1 MKSFSRLV
9 ISNMLKTWY
18 LCKHSTDLAFHLT
31 HADLSL
37 NSYISYASVFLLK
50 LLRPELADCTDT
62 EAILTEVEA
71 SVKCLEE
78 VSVDET
84 HTPALYAGFVRVL
97 LHSKQSKPQN
107 GDGVVTLDPALTS
120 KLLESQQSGRVADA
134 FNAAPVGD
142 IISSMNEPIA
152 SQHQMEPSASVYQHT
167 FAQEPQSGYHS
178 GESNLQ
184 QWNLDQLGQSG
195 FWENL
200 SMREYTIVSRG
211 DSVLTCPLQRALA
224 LRLRTASLEDTSSRV
239 THGLSPC
246 PTRQRHRVQLHQGLV
261 LPA

>member
-1 MKSFSRLV
+1 
-9 ISNMLKTWY
+9 MLKTWSS
-18 LCKHSTDLAFHLT
+18 CKHQSVPLKVG
-31 HADLSL
+31 HADMSFL
-37 NSYISYASVFLLK
+37 SYISYASVFLLK

-142 IISSMNEPIA
+142 MISSINEPIA

-178 GESNLQ
+178 GESNLH

-200 SMREYTIVSRG
+200 SMREYNCHLRSGRT
-211 DSVLTCPLQRALA
+211 LTCPQRVLVH
-224 LRLRTASLEDTSSRV
+224 LLHMVCLEDISSREIL
-239 THGLSPC
+239 GRSPC
-246 PTRQRHRVQLHQGLV
+246 PTRQRRRAQLHQDLV
-261 LPA
+261 HPA

>member
-1 MKSFSRLV
+1 MSFP
-9 ISNMLKTWY
+9 
-18 LCKHSTDLAFHLT
+18 
-31 HADLSL
+31 
-37 NSYISYASVFLLK
+37 SYISYASVFLLK

-142 IISSMNEPIA
+142 MISSINEPIA

-167 FAQEPQSGYHS
+167 FTQEPQSGYHS
-178 GESNLQ
+178 GESNLH

-200 SMREYTIVSRG
+200 SMREYICQPRR
-211 DSVLTCPLQRALA
+211 DRILICLQRVSAHL
-224 LRLRTASLEDTSSRV
+224 LHMVFLEDTYSRV
-239 THGLSPC
+239 ILGLSPC
-246 PTRQRHRVQLHQGLV
+246 LIQQLPRAQLHQDLAH
-261 LPA
+261 PA